1 MADSALLTAAIAYA
15 KQGYSVM
22 PLKPL
27 SKVPLLVSWK
37 DYQKKA
43 LSEADLRGFWRDVP
57 DANVGIITGR
67 FSNLAVVDLDGPK
80 AVAALKAQNVA
91 LPPTRTFKTPH
102 GWHYVYAYTDK
113 LHQGAAFADGV
124 DCRAEGGYIVAPPS
138 VVWPCTKGSCTIP
151 EAEHPRDYKV
161 LRDIPT
167 VDYADVPALF
177 ERVKAQ
183 TNGAKPDLGPQP
195 EWVAL
200 ALLNG
205 APEGQ
210 RNDLASRLAGYFR
223 SINLPQD
230 IALAALKQFADACV
244 PPMHFEELR
253 AVVASVWRYQPSKA
267 VTYQGNILP
276 APIVDATNER
286 RRVFFWPHDGMTV
299 TVDRLRVTGDG
310 IYCWITVSLA
320 EHGDIY
326 GPVRIDLLSDTKRN
340 AFRLA
345 MRERK
350 EHDWLGVIQ
359 HVAKLTIESLDPASD
374 LVDMATYEPKQESP
388 WLVEPFL
395 RRRQPSV
402 FFGDGGEG
410 KSTLALATCLSLTTG
425 HPFIPGVIIQQ
436 IGNAYYADFESDIDD
451 VIGVAH
457 DLCKGAGV
465 PFPKERL
472 FYRRFSGALIDHA
485 DAILRDIAA
494 HQIDAIG
501 IDSLVAS
508 GGMDANES
516 EAARM
521 YFNAIRTFGIA
532 SLGVS
537 HVSKGDDAKPFGSIF
552 WWNLARNIWH
562 IQKTQDA
569 GESKFLVAMHHKKAN
584 RGALRKSVGLSVT
597 FDNGIVYTTTD
608 IQVDPK
614 LAKGTS
620 VIEQICYV
628 IKEHEAQIAD
638 IAVDTGFKADTIRRV
653 LNRYRGSRVQKNL
666 ATGGWYAMSGT
677 LRDSVPGQSSLST
690 AGHRTPLTGG
700 ESVLSRAEKTNP
712 ERDSPTD
719 EDLIYNDDGEL
730 IDRNTGRTVK
740 EF

>member
-1 MADSALLTAAIAYA
+1 MLAAAIAYA

-22 PLKPL
+22 PLKPS

-43 LSEADLRGFWRDVP
+43 LTEADIRGFWRETP

-67 FSNLAVVDLDGPK
+67 LSNLAVVDLDGPK
-80 AVAALKAQNVA
+80 AVTALKAQNVA

-113 LHQGAAFADGV
+113 LHQGAAFAEGV
-124 DCRAEGGYIVAPPS
+124 DVRAEGGYIVAPPS
-138 VVWPCTKGSCTIP
+138 IVWPCTKGACNIP
-151 EAEHPRDYKV
+151 EADHPRDYKV

-167 VDYADVPALF
+167 IDYADVPALF

-286 RRVFFWPHDGMTV
+286 RRVFFWPQDGMTV

-310 IYCWITVSLA
+310 IYCWITVSMV

-359 HVAKLTIESLDPASD
+359 HVAKLTIESLDPASE
-374 LVDMATYEPKQESP
+374 LVDMAAYEPKQESP

-425 HPFIPGVIIQQ
+425 HPFIPGVTQQ

-465 PFPKERL
+465 AFPKERL

-494 HQIDAIG
+494 HQIDAIVV
-501 IDSLVAS
+501 DSLVAS

-569 GESKFLVAMHHKKAN
+569 GEAKFLVAMHHKKAN
-584 RGALRKSVGLSVT
+584 RGALRKSVGLSVN
-597 FDNGIVYTTTD
+597 FDNGIVYRHAD
-608 IQVDPK
+608 VQADAR
-614 LAKGTS
+614 LAKGTAA
-620 VIEQICYV
+620 IDQIIYAL
-628 IKEHEAQIAD
+628 KHGEAQVKD
-638 IAVDTGFKADTIRRV
+638 IATETGLPEPTVRKTLA
-653 LNRYRGSRVQKNL
+653 RYRDTRVAKNVT
-666 ATGGWYAMSGT
+666 TGGWYLPATVS
-677 LRDSVPGQSSLST
+677 RDSVPSYSAT
-690 AGHRTPLTGG
+690 PTPLRGG
-700 ESVLSRAEKTNP
+700 VGVSRAENTKENP
-712 ERDSPTD
+712 TGRDSVARLPYAKD
-719 EDLIYNDDGEL
+719 FDVMYNDDGQLVDVKTGNVVNEDEL
-730 IDRNTGRTVK
+730 
-740 EF
+740 